1 MRWPRLLPLSLI
13 CLLIALISV
22 MSLAQPGPAPIAN
35 QPNGLPI
42 QVPHPG
48 TTRSSAQQTPLP
60 QSPAFKSPV
69 MRQMWENLGKNH
81 HDTKAKPQAASYL
94 NSPFLIT
101 PPMYPL
107 LPGSNPL
114 GVAIGDFNSDGKRDV
129 VVAANPPQLLLGN
142 GDGTFQAAVAI
153 ATIAASDVAVADFNH
168 DGKLDVAFAITG
180 GVVVYLGNGDGTFS
194 AGSTYSSGGT
204 NQYGILVAD
213 VNNDGFPDL
222 IVNTDT
228 GISVLLGNG
237 LGTFEPAKASSVP
250 FGVTSMATADFN
262 KDGRLDLAVTD
273 GYSTLNILL
282 GKGDGTFSSFS
293 SYPLSEGGGDIA
305 TADFNQDG
313 NQDVALSGGQI
324 FLGNGDG
331 TLSGPSSFETNYS
344 GSVFAAV
351 DMNGDGIPDLL
362 TASGGGFCGYS
373 WSFGTTGISF
383 GNGDGTFQ
391 PILTFVSGGCYGHV
405 GVSMT
410 TGDLNGDGFPDVVE
424 GIFDEFNGLSLSILL
439 NRRNGTFPAAELDV
453 SSGSG
458 SVAVGDFNQDG
469 NLDLAQAD
477 GTIHLGDGTGML
489 RFFGS
494 ANLGGVQLATA
505 DFNKDGKPDL
515 AAAVECVPEGCASGG
530 ALAIAMGNGDGSFQ
544 PATSLPTAGFY
555 AESLVAADFNSDGNQ
570 DIAIV
575 NNCVDVD
582 CSTKGGSL
590 SIFLGNGDGTFS
602 AGSTFVL
609 TSGHPLTIVVGDF
622 NNDGVVDLA
631 VMSCNGFCPH
641 SGTVDILFGNG
652 DGTFQSPI
660 VDPNMGGPAAVAG
673 DFNQDGILDL
683 AIVSG
688 IPCGDCGG
696 YANIMYGNGD
706 GSFSAGPQIWGGGDG
721 TISIVA
727 ADFFGT
733 GMLTPVLASVC
744 PHCYPSTLSMPGA
757 QIEDIS
763 FRYLGVGDFNNDGKP
778 DLAGSLEFGGAG
790 VLLNVDETL
799 MATTTTISPSV
810 PQSTHASQS
819 VTFTAQIV
827 HTGPGMTTGMVNFLD
842 SGVYIGSASVD
853 FNGQA
858 LFTTDQLAMGSHF
871 VVAYYQGDTNLA
883 PSNSLG
889 VHVTVNKAT
898 TNTTLLSSI
907 NPSAFGKPVTFTAL
921 VSSLAGTPTGKIE
934 YLNGT
939 TVLATVKLTAGSA
952 RYTTSKLPR
961 GFNSITAVYEGD
973 SKNSGSTSLPVNQ
986 IVLEVTTT
994 TLSSSRNPSTYGQ
1007 AVTFK
1012 AVVTSSVGAPPNGET
1027 ISFMNGTTVLGTGT
1041 LKSGL
1046 ARLTTSTLAAG
1057 NNSITAVY
1065 SGDPNFGGSTSKAVT
1080 QVVETQAPY
1089 GVVSPTTLNLGQV
1102 VVGETSPAKLVTLKN
1117 TGKSQL
1123 TVSNIAISQDFAIT
1137 ANSCAKGVKPLTHC
1151 NVSVTFTPQGTGT
1164 ATGSLTFTD
1173 NASNSPQTI
1182 SLTGT
1187 GTN

>member
-1 MRWPRLLPLSLI
+1 MKSACFVCLILCLTTSLLSQSNRSPARIGTPRPDTK
-13 CLLIALISV
+13 A
-22 MSLAQPGPAPIAN
+22 
-35 QPNGLPI
+35 
-42 QVPHPG
+42 
-48 TTRSSAQQTPLP
+48 LP
-60 QSPAFKSPV
+60 QGPAFKSPI
-69 MRQMWENLGKNH
+69 MRQLWENMGKRH
-81 HDTKAKPQAASYL
+81 HDTKAKPQASSYL
-94 NSPFLIT
+94 NSPFLTT

-107 LPGSNPL
+107 VIGSTNPT
-114 GVAIGDFNSDGKRDV
+114 GVAIGDFNSDGKQDV

-142 GDGTFQAAVAI
+142 GDGTLQVSVAI
-153 ATIAASDVAVADFNH
+153 GPIAASDVAVADFNH
-168 DGKLDVAFAITG
+168 DGRLDAAFAIPG
-180 GVVVYLGNGDGTFS
+180 GAVVYLGNGDGTFS

-204 NQYGILVAD
+204 NQDGAPRILVAD

-237 LGTFEPAKASSVP
+237 LGTFQAARTSSVP

-262 KDGRLDLAVTD
+262 KDGRLDLAVID
-273 GYSTLNILL
+273 GYSTLDILL
-282 GKGDGTFSSFS
+282 GNGDGTFSSFS
-293 SYPLSEGGGDIA
+293 SYPLTEGNGGGIA
-305 TADFNQDG
+305 TADLNQDG

-331 TLSGPSSFETNYS
+331 TLKAPNSFVTNFI
-344 GSVFAAV
+344 GNVVGAV
-351 DMNGDGIPDLL
+351 DMNGDHIPDLL
-362 TASGGGFCGYS
+362 TTSGGSFCNEG
-373 WSFGTTGISF
+373 SFGTTGILL

-391 PILTFVSGGCYGHV
+391 PVLTFVSGGCGPPFTV
-405 GVSMT
+405 PMVP
-410 TGDLNGDGFPDVVE
+410 GDLNGDGFPDVVV
-424 GIFDEFNGLSLSILL
+424 GIFDEFLNGPQLGVLL
-439 NRRNGTFPAAELDV
+439 NRGNGTFPVAELDA
-453 SSGSG
+453 STGSG
-458 SVAVGDFNQDG
+458 SVVVGDFNRDG

-477 GTIHLGDGTGML
+477 GTIHLGDGSGML

-505 DFNKDGKPDL
+505 DFNNDGKPDL
-515 AAAVECVPEGCASGG
+515 AAAVECAPEGCSSGG
-530 ALAIAMGNGDGSFQ
+530 ELAIAMGNGDGSFQ
-544 PATSLPTAGFY
+544 PVTSLPTGGFY
-555 AESLVAADFNSDGNQ
+555 AESLVTADFNSDGNP

-575 NNCVDVD
+575 NNCVDVG
-582 CSTKGGSL
+582 CSAYGGSV
-590 SIFLGNGDGTFS
+590 SIFLSNGHGTFS
-602 AGSTFVL
+602 FGSSFVL
-609 TSGHPLTIVVGDF
+609 TSRYPTTIVVGDF
-622 NNDGVVDLA
+622 NNDGIVDLA
-631 VMSCNGFCPH
+631 VMSSEGFCPNRC
-641 SGTVDILFGNG
+641 TVNVLLGNG

-660 VDPNMGGPAAVAG
+660 ALPNMGGPAAIAG

-683 AIVSG
+683 AIVTG
-688 IPCGDCGG
+688 TTCGDCGG

-706 GSFSAGPQIWGGGDG
+706 GTFTAGPQIWGGGEG
-721 TISIVA
+721 TWSIVA

-733 GMLTPVLASVC
+733 GVLTPVLASIC
-744 PHCYPSTLSMPGA
+744 DGHCNGTSSLSMPGA
-757 QIEDIS
+757 QIENTS
-763 FRYLGVGDFNNDGKP
+763 LLYLASGDFNNDGKP
-778 DLAGSLEFGGAG
+778 DLAGSFQREQGAG
-790 VLLNVDETL
+790 ILLNIDETL
-799 MATTTTISPSV
+799 MATTTTISPLV
-810 PQSTHASQS
+810 PQSGPAFQPI
-819 VTFTAQIV
+819 TFTAQIM

-853 FNGQA
+853 SNAQA
-858 LFTTDQLAMGSHF
+858 LFTTDQLAIGSHF
-871 VVAYYQGDTNLA
+871 VVAYYQGDTNFS

-889 VHVTVNKAT
+889 VHVTVNKGT

-907 NPSAFGKPVTFTAL
+907 NPSVFGKPVTFTAL

-952 RYTTSKLPR
+952 SYTTSKLPR
-961 GFNSITAVYEGD
+961 GSNSITAVYEGD
-973 SKNSGSTSLPVNQ
+973 SKNSGSASAPVNQ

-994 TLSSSRNPSTYGQ
+994 TLSSSRNPSTHGQ

-1012 AVVTSSVGAPPNGET
+1012 AVVKSSIGVPPNGET
-1027 ISFMNGTTVLGTGT
+1027 VSFMNGTTVLGTGT

-1065 SGDPNFGGSTSKAVT
+1065 SGDPDFGGSTSKAVT

-1089 GVVSPTTLNLGQV
+1089 GVVSPTMLNLGQV
-1102 VVGETSPAKLVTLKN
+1102 VVGQTSSAKLVTLKN

-1137 ANSCAKGVKPLTHC
+1137 ANRCENGVKPLTHC

-1164 ATGSLTFTD
+1164 ETGSLTFTD
-1173 NASNSPQTI
+1173 NALNSPQTI